1 MYLLLPE
8 FTSEI
13 YLISINHTLEK
24 KTGFRLVTEQN
35 TVLRLP
41 SLSTGMELCQDILMK
56 FLSLHSVDRAQDHTW
71 HWKHLCGKQ
80 IRDKKGQNYD
90 PKQVLV
96 SNVRT
101 LSSFMHA
108 IKTNVL
114 IHLQKLIQ
122 VITIFLLSI
131 LSFDSLIATA
141 FLLAIIG
148 TFLSRS
154 PYF

>member
-1 MYLLLPE
+1 MALETPLRKTNTGQKGPKLWSKIGP
-8 FTSEI
+8 
-13 YLISINHTLEK
+13 SIK
-24 KTGFRLVTEQN
+24 
-35 TVLRLP
+35 
-41 SLSTGMELCQDILMK
+41 
-56 FLSLHSVDRAQDHTW
+56 
-71 HWKHLCGKQ
+71 
-80 IRDKKGQNYD
+80 
-90 PKQVLV
+90 
-96 SNVRT
+96 NVRT